1 MAVCGVSIERET
13 SFIRNNLKWFHSCL
27 THMHSKN
34 ICLTVS
40 SYEWQNKYRGVF
52 ILPKVKSILFRYNML
67 WSILYW
73 NLRWKLFM
81 VTTLGNISIFFQSK
95 FSFGKTLPKYFWEV
109 GVLPDV
115 SINTEYISLAVSF
128 SNTIIL
134 VFFIRSWSCTTY
146 FFPTFSSVSFIFLF
160 PN

>member
-52 ILPKVKSILFRYNML
+52 ILPKVKSILFRYNMYEVFCIEIYVESYL
-67 WSILYW
+67 WWLLLVIYQFSSNRSFHLEKLCRNIFGRLVYYLMLVLTL
-73 NLRWKLFM
+73 NIFLLRWVSLIQLF
-81 VTTLGNISIFFQSK
+81 
-95 FSFGKTLPKYFWEV
+95 
-109 GVLPDV
+109 
-115 SINTEYISLAVSF
+115 
-128 SNTIIL
+128 
-134 VFFIRSWSCTTY
+134 
-146 FFPTFSSVSFIFLF
+146 
-160 PN
+160 